1 MVYFHS
7 IKPQLGNIWYVCFRA
22 ICYVYFVIIW
32 YIFRFGMFHQEK
44 SCSPTDNIC
53 KQRLLM
59 FNNTYMY
66 TFVVKCVLQN
76 TEINPAKIMKAKIYV
91 VSVKYPSNL

>member
-1 MVYFHS
+1 
-7 IKPQLGNIWYVCFRA
+7 
-22 ICYVYFVIIW
+22 
-32 YIFRFGMFHQEK
+32 
-44 SCSPTDNIC
+44 
-53 KQRLLM
+53 M